1 MTTEQLTQEVM
12 NLKEQ
17 QAKSQAEH
25 EKFELILSEIQEE
38 VKSTKSL
45 AEDVHIMAIN
55 MQNMQKV
62 QEETNRKVDALTSQ
76 EFVEYKEN
84 KKIVKQNV
92 ISKVTTSIITVVFGL
107 IYIVVEYLFYK
118 NIDWKMVIVAT
129 ILYGVFNI
137 GISKIINKTTKKK

>member
-1 MTTEQLTQEVM
+1 MKVKINDRGYEMRRCKMTTEQLTQEVM

-38 VKSTKSL
+38 AKSTKSL
-45 AEDVHIMAIN
+45 AEDVHIMALN

-107 IYIVVEYLFYK
+107 ITFLFGMYI
-118 NIDWKMVIVAT
+118 N
-129 ILYGVFNI
+129 
-137 GISKIINKTTKKK
+137 SK

>member
-1 MTTEQLTQEVM
+1 MTNEQLTQEVM
-12 NLKEQ
+12 NIKEH
-17 QAKSQAEH
+17 QAKAQAEH
-25 EKFELILSEIQEE
+25 ERFEMILSEIQEE

-45 AEDVHIMAIN
+45 AEDVHIMALN

-107 IYIVVEYLFYK
+107 ITFLFGMYM
-118 NIDWKMVIVAT
+118 N
-129 ILYGVFNI
+129 
-137 GISKIINKTTKKK
+137 SK